1 MDCARVM
8 KRNVQSV
15 RPDDSLFEAANRM
28 RTSNIG
34 FLPVC
39 MHDGM
44 PVGVLT
50 DRDLVIRGM
59 AAGIPGTAAVKDVM
73 TPGAVVSVS
82 YRASLERAEDMM
94 IRHQVSRVLCVD
106 DAGHVVGVI
115 SLSDI
120 PSHDTSER
128 TKRVFA
134 GVAQRETHH
143 PGTGHH

>member
-1 MDCARVM
+1 MDCATVM
-8 KRNVQSV
+8 KRNVQCV
-15 RPDDSLFEAANRM
+15 RPDDSLYEAANRM
-28 RTSNIG
+28 RTANIG

-59 AAGIPGTAAVKDVM
+59 AAGLPGTAAVKDVM
-73 TPGAVVSVS
+73 TPGALVCVSF
-82 YRASLERAEDMM
+82 RASLDRAEDLM

-134 GVAQRETHH
+134 GVAEREAR
-143 PGTGHH
+143 P

>member
-1 MDCARVM
+1 MDCASVM
-8 KRNVQSV
+8 KRNVQCV
-15 RPDDSLFEAANRM
+15 RPEDSLFEAANRM

-59 AAGIPGTAAVKDVM
+59 AAGLPGTAAVKDVM
-73 TPGAVVSVS
+73 TPGALVCVSF
-82 YRASLERAEDMM
+82 RASLERAEDLM

-134 GVAQRETHH
+134 GVAEREAR
-143 PGTGHH
+143 P